1 MANQEMNV
9 VTVILMDMDDKLKGQ
24 KLNIIGKFEDVVV
37 PSGEDSMTTLLKLAM
52 DGSVKEM
59 LDVHNKKRCSVVNPQ
74 TLERTGKEVKL
85 QPITIEDV
93 VIKIK

>member
-24 KLNIIGKFEDVVV
+24 KMNIIGKFEDVVV
-37 PSGEDSMTTLLKLAM
+37 PYGEDSMTTLLKLAM

-59 LDVHNKKRCSVVNPQ
+59 LDAHNKQRCSVVNPR
-74 TLERTGKEVKL
+74 TLERTGKKVML
-85 QPITIEDV
+85 QPVTIEDV

>member
-37 PSGEDSMTTLLKLAM
+37 PSSEDSMTTLLKLAM

-59 LDVHNKKRCSVVNPQ
+59 LDTHNKKRCSVVNPQ

>member
-1 MANQEMNV
+1 MANQNMDV

-37 PSGEDSMTTLLKLAM
+37 PQGEDSMSTLLKLTI
-52 DGSVKEM
+52 DGSVKTM
-59 LDVHNKKRCSVVNPQ
+59 LDEHNKKRCSLVNPQ

-85 QPITIEDV
+85 QPISIEDV
-93 VIKIK
+93 TIKIK